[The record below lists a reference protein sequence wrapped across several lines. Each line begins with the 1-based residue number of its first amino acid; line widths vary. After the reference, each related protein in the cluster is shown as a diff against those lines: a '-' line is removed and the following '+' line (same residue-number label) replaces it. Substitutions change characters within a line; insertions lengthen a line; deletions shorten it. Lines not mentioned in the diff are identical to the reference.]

1 MRRGCGY
8 VIASM
13 KVKTLDKWAGV
24 FGWEHSNTC
33 VVTFGRI
40 NDELFVEMDT
50 NNSDLISFDKN
61 YHLHYPT
68 LPVY

>member
-1 MRRGCGY
+1 MSRC
-8 VIASM
+8 
-13 KVKTLDKWAGV
+13 L
-24 FGWEHSNTC
+24 
-33 VVTFGRI
+33 I